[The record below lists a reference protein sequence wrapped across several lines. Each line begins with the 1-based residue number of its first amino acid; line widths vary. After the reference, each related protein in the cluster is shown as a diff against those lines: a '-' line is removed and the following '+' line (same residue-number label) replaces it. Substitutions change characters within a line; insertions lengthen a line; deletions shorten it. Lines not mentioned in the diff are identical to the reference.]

1 MKTKAGRPKLTKG
14 DQTHDSY
21 LAALP
26 EDKRAALERLRR
38 AIRAAVPQAE
48 ECISYG
54 VPAFRLKG
62 RFLVAYGAAK
72 NHCAF
77 YPGAI
82 VESLQDEL
90 AEYETS
96 KGTIRF
102 PAEKPLPAAL
112 VKRLVRGQMT
122 RKAMDSE

>member
-62 RFLVAYGAAK
+62 RFLVAYGAGK

-82 VESLQDEL
+82 VESLRDEL
-90 AEYETS
+90 ANYERS

-102 PAEKPLPAAL
+102 PAERPLPAAL